1 MVARLMFLEDELQ
14 IYFLRLS
21 RNRCV
26 GTLISPIHVL
36 TLASCFLLP
45 GVKILVDSFLKSSC
59 GYRLL
64 SLFRIDH
71 SNHYNRSGDPTE
83 VTYFIPVT

>member
-1 MVARLMFLEDELQ
+1 MFLEDELQ
-14 IYFLRLS
+14 LDFLRLS

-26 GTLISPIHVL
+26 GTLISPLHVL

-45 GVKILVDSFLKSSC
+45 GVKILVDSVLESSS
-59 GYRLL
+59 GYTLL
-64 SLFRIDH
+64 SLLSIDH